1 MARRRK
7 APWIPPGVLVLW
19 KPVGPTSHDLVD
31 YVRRLLPR
39 RAKVGHAGT
48 LDPFAEG
55 ILPLCLGGATRLAD
69 QVGDQPKTYL
79 ALADLSADTDT
90 GDPTGEVT
98 ARFEEPEGFGAE
110 LVQAGAAALTGEIEQ
125 VPPAYSAIRID
136 GERAYDRARR
146 GEDVE
151 IPARVVTV
159 HRFEVLEVQWPLVR
173 FRVVCSKGTY
183 VRSLARDLGRHWG
196 GGGHLKELAREAVGR
211 LDRARAH
218 TPFELVGLEPLS
230 AGYVPLEEALP
241 DAVAVRL
248 PDGDVARIQQGNP
261 IEHDH
266 DGVGSLLV
274 AYPEAGGPPVAACRA
289 TPGGGLRPWKVFP
302 RREG

>member
-1 MARRRK
+1 MARRK
-7 APWIPPGVLVLW
+7 APWVPPGVLVLW

-90 GDPTGEVT
+90 GDHTGTVGES
-98 ARFEEPEGFGAE
+98 FPEPADFGPA
-110 LVQAGAAALTGEIEQ
+110 LVGAAAATLTGEIEQ
-125 VPPAYSAIRID
+125 IPPAYSAIRID

-146 GEDVE
+146 GEDVK
-151 IPARVVTV
+151 IPARQVTV
-159 HRFEVLEVQWPLVR
+159 YRFEVLEVSWPRVR
-173 FRVVCSKGTY
+173 FRVECSKGTY
-183 VRSLARDLGRHWG
+183 VRTLARDLGRHWG
-196 GGGHLKELAREAVGR
+196 GGGHLVELVREKVGS

-218 TPFELVGLEPLS
+218 TPFELVGLDPLS

-241 DAVAVRL
+241 DAAAVRL
-248 PDGDVARIQQGNP
+248 PPPAVARLQQGNP
-261 IEHDH
+261 IDHDH
-266 DGVGSLLV
+266 VGGGELLV
-274 AYPEAGGPPVAACRA
+274 AYPEAGGLPVAACRA
-289 TPGGGLRPWKVFP
+289 APGGGLRPWKVFP